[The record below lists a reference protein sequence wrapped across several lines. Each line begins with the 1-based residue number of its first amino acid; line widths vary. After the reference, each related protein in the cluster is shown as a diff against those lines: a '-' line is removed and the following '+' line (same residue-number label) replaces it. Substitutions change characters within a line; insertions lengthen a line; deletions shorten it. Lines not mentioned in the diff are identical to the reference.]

1 MVELP
6 LVVEGLIEIESWVLV
21 VVLKLLAEV
30 EIAYKSHVGGE
41 GPAMEF
47 QYLIIQ
53 AATLG

>member
-6 LVVEGLIEIESWVLV
+6 FVVEGLIEIESWALMM
-21 VVLKLLAEV
+21 VLKLLAQV
-30 EIAYKSHVGGE
+30 EIAYKFHAGGE

-53 AATLG
+53 VATID